1 MNIGIIGTGHVAATL
16 AERWAASGH
25 AVTLGSRDPGAAST
39 GFPVASVAEVVRGH
53 DVLVNATPGAVSLEA
68 LGAVDPGAYAGKVVI
83 DVANAVGPSFDLL
96 YPNSSL
102 GERLAEALPDAKIV
116 KTLNTAAM
124 TVLTEPTLIGPSSVF
139 LSGDDEAAKATAAGL
154 LRDLGWTDDGIV
166 DLGGIQTA
174 RGVEHYFLLFAALMR
189 RTGRPFNIRVVS
201 GS

>member
-124 TVLTEPTLIGPSSVF
+124 TVLTEPTCSFPV
-139 LSGDDEAAKATAAGL
+139 T
-154 LRDLGWTDDGIV
+154 
-166 DLGGIQTA
+166 
-174 RGVEHYFLLFAALMR
+174 MR
-189 RTGRPFNIRVVS
+189 RRRPRRPGCCATS
-201 GS
+201 AGPTTASSTSEASRPPAASSTTSCCSQR